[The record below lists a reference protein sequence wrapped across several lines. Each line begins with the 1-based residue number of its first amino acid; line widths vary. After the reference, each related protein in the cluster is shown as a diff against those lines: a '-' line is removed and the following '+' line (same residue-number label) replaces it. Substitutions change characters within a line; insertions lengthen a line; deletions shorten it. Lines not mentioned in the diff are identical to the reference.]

1 VAIAAAGIIYR
12 HEYEAVDEALVWH
25 TIQRDLAALRSVA
38 EEELLRLPLHLI
50 SNGRTTD
57 GLL

>member
-1 VAIAAAGIIYR
+1 
-12 HEYEAVDEALVWH
+12 
-25 TIQRDLAALRSVA
+25 VA